1 MGYKCHW
8 QAPNVDMSLW
18 CQSDM
23 ENLPNFKFHHI
34 ALVIM
39 DELYF
44 ENIKIVNVIVYYILL
59 NYWILL

>member
-1 MGYKCHW
+1 
-8 QAPNVDMSLW
+8 MSLW
-18 CQSDM
+18 CQSEM

-44 ENIKIVNVIVYYILL
+44 ENIKIVNVSVYYILL